1 MAETAVTMATSL
13 MNDTFITAV
22 DTLTAPHG
30 AMIPRL
36 LLPIRRP
43 SPTFLATE
51 PPSVSDGCR
60 LRLPR
65 SRPRD
70 KWAGVLGKPSAPTPV
85 GRKQKRQDRAEDDAG
100 RRASWTAAEEGLA
113 LCSCPA
119 AHLRRPALTL
129 LEIPTPHWKRV

>member
-43 SPTFLATE
+43 SPYF
-51 PPSVSDGCR
+51 
-60 LRLPR
+60 PR
-65 SRPRD
+65 NR
-70 KWAGVLGKPSAPTPV
+70 APKCV
-85 GRKQKRQDRAEDDAG
+85 
-100 RRASWTAAEEGLA
+100 
-113 LCSCPA
+113 
-119 AHLRRPALTL
+119 
-129 LEIPTPHWKRV
+129 